1 VWLGV
6 RNEGLASMRILV
18 GSGVE
23 FAERALAVLSWTEEE
38 GLSVTGPEAERVR
51 AFVEREYRQWFDQS
65 AGGLFVTLSDE
76 ELVVSLPY
84 RLPRPQWWAVELTVT
99 GERLP
104 RVPYDP
110 HGSIWRRLNRADRAA
125 ATRAAL
131 ALLNEQY
138 GDPNANV
145 LLTWIEG
152 EGDAAI
158 YHFVGLAPAVVGKI
172 NIAAYQVRTGAWQ
185 AIFDADRAG
194 PA

>member
-1 VWLGV
+1 
-6 RNEGLASMRILV
+6 MRILV
-18 GSGVE
+18 GSGDE
-23 FAERALAVLSWTEEE
+23 SAERAMAVLAWTEEE
-38 GLSVTGPEAERVR
+38 GLSISGPEAEKVR
-51 AFVEREYRQWFDQS
+51 TLVEREYRQWFDQS

-104 RVPYDP
+104 QVPYDP

-131 ALLNEQY
+131 SLLHEHHA
-138 GDPNANV
+138 DPNATV

-152 EGDAAI
+152 DGDAAI
-158 YHFVGLAPAVVGKI
+158 YHFVGLAPAVAGKL
-172 NIAAYQVRTGAWQ
+172 NIAAYQVRTGAWH
-185 AIFDADRAG
+185 AVFDADRPGAR
-194 PA
+194 